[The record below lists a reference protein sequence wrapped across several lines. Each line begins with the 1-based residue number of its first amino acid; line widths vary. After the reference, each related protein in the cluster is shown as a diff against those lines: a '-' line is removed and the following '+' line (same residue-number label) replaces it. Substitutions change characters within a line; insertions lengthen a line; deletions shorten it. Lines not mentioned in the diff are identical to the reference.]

1 LTRANKD
8 TVAFPG
14 SGPDTVRGMGVGPS
28 RSLTMKNPEPPGK
41 IIQITEDVARRMT
54 SRHGGKS
61 PAAEEQQGAKTES
74 EYRKPESQPQTS
86 SQVPQQGLLNVGAK
100 GFPVVETVTAYE
112 VRRQKEEELRQNDEF
127 WTSKLKDLE
136 ARYVAAAFAAE
147 GVFNK
152 ELEKLDKLVPKPKEP
167 VCQDYTHKVA
177 QCYKENSS
185 QALKCSDVVREFAL
199 CVERQGHSVSAPVV

>member
-1 LTRANKD
+1 
-8 TVAFPG
+8 
-14 SGPDTVRGMGVGPS
+14 MGVGSS
-28 RSLTMKNPEPPGK
+28 RGLSIKNPEPPGN
-41 IIQITEDVARRMT
+41 IIKITEDVARRLT
-54 SRHGGKS
+54 SRGEAKS
-61 PAAEEQQGAKTES
+61 PATQEQPGARTEA
-74 EYRKPESQPQTS
+74 EYRKPEPVQPQTA

-112 VRRQKEEELRQNDEF
+112 VRQQKEAELRQNDEF
-127 WTSKLKDLE
+127 WTSKLMDLE

-152 ELEKLDKLVPKPKEP
+152 ELEKLDTLVPKPKEP
-167 VCQDYTHKVA
+167 VCQDYTHKIA
-177 QCYKENSS
+177 QCYKENSG

>member
-1 LTRANKD
+1 MGAGSSRGLTI
-8 TVAFPG
+8 
-14 SGPDTVRGMGVGPS
+14 
-28 RSLTMKNPEPPGK
+28 KNPEPPGK

-54 SRHGGKS
+54 SRYGGKS
-61 PAAEEQQGAKTES
+61 PAAAEEQQGAKAEA
-74 EYRKPESQPQTS
+74 EYRAPEQTS
-86 SQVPQQGLLNVGAK
+86 SQVPQQGLLNVGMK

-112 VRRQKEEELRQNDEF
+112 VRQQKEEELRQNDEF

-152 ELEKLDKLVPKPKEP
+152 ELEKLDNLVPKPKEP

-177 QCYKENSS
+177 QCYTENSS
-185 QALKCSDVVREFAL
+185 QALKCSAVVREFAL
-199 CVERQGHSVSAPVV
+199 CVERQGQNVSAPVV